1 MESYSDIYK
10 KHLESLTALEKS
22 IMDSIVIAIK
32 TISVKPLEIG
42 NMVYYYVNDNG
53 VEVPAY
59 CYKGEYDR
67 TIFEHKE
74 PTFLPIY
81 DIQGFGE
88 YGWQDF
94 SECCRIFDVIRNKLI
109 S

>member
-32 TISVKPLEIG
+32 TISVEPLKIG
-42 NMVYYYVNDNG
+42 NMVYYYVEDNG

-59 CYKGEYDR
+59 CYRVEYGR
-67 TIFEHKE
+67 ALSEHKE

-81 DIQGFGE
+81 DFQGFGE